1 MKHINF
7 YKVYNFIHL
16 IKVYNFNIFNHKINK
31 NLIFSEYPSENNQTH
46 LDVVYIL
53 QNDEEMFKTG
63 IFEDKNKII
72 KCNDKSL
79 QFHKMK
85 SEKYVGHFWGYN
97 NITSKAVKCVIFH
110 GMISNLKQNLK
121 PNIYR

>member
-7 YKVYNFIHL
+7 YKVYNFIYL
-16 IKVYNFNIFNHKINK
+16 IKYNFNIFNHKVNK

-46 LDVVYIL
+46 LDVIYIL

-63 IFEDKNKII
+63 IFKDKNEII

-79 QFHKMK
+79 QFHKIK
-85 SEKYVGHFWGYN
+85 SKKYVGYFWGYN
-97 NITSKAVKCVIFH
+97 NITSKAVKCVTFH